1 METANP
7 NLSNPSRPS
16 NKYLNSV
23 LTVIAVMLGL
33 LATERFFG
41 SSATGQTAMAAP
53 SEETDTIGMVN
64 AADQR
69 KQIIAELKTMNS
81 KLDKLQGSIKS
92 PMPVK
97 VLEMPAIRVEDK
109 K

>member
-1 METANP
+1 ME
-7 NLSNPSRPS
+7 SRSHVPS

-23 LTVIAVMLGL
+23 LTVIALMLGL
-33 LATERFFG
+33 IATERFLG
-41 SSATGQTAMAAP
+41 SAAGGQTAMAGNVG
-53 SEETDTIGMVN
+53 SSDDTGNVGLIN

-69 KQIIAELKTMNS
+69 KQIIAELKSMNS

>member
-1 METANP
+1 ME
-7 NLSNPSRPS
+7 SRTNTPS

-23 LTVIAVMLGL
+23 LTVIALMLGL
-33 LATERFFG
+33 MATERFFG
-41 SSATGQTAMAAP
+41 SSAGGQVATASP
-53 SEETDTIGMVN
+53 VGTDDSVSERVN

-69 KQIIAELKTMNS
+69 KQIIAELKTLNS
-81 KLDKLQGSIKS
+81 KLDKMQGSIKS

-97 VLEMPAIRVEDK
+97 VLEMPAIRVEEK

>member
-1 METANP
+1 MEPRNT
-7 NLSNPSRPS
+7 PS

-23 LTVIAVMLGL
+23 LTVIALMLGL
-33 LATERFFG
+33 VAMERFFG
-41 SSATGQTAMAAP
+41 SDSRGQMAVASAGP
-53 SEETDTIGMVN
+53 SEESGSVGLVN

-69 KQIIAELKTMNS
+69 KQIIAELKSMNA
-81 KLDKLQGSIKS
+81 KLDKMQGSIKS

-97 VLEMPAIRVEDK
+97 VLEMPAIRVEEK

>member
-1 METANP
+1 MDNRSNP
-7 NLSNPSRPS
+7 NSS
-16 NKYLNSV
+16 KYMNSV

-33 LATERFFG
+33 IATERFFG
-41 SSATGQTAMAAP
+41 SSATGQTAMAGP
-53 SEETDTIGMVN
+53 SEDNGNVGLIN

-69 KQIIAELKTMNS
+69 KQIIAEVKSMNA
-81 KLDKLQGSIKS
+81 KLDKMQGSIKS
-92 PMPVK
+92 PRPVK

>member
-1 METANP
+1 MDNRNNA
-7 NLSNPSRPS
+7 SS

-41 SSATGQTAMAAP
+41 SSSTGQTAMAAP
-53 SEETDTIGMVN
+53 SEDNGNVGLIN

-69 KQIIAELKTMNS
+69 KQIIAELKSMNA
-81 KLDKLQGSIKS
+81 KLDKMQGSIKS

-97 VLEMPAIRVEDK
+97 VLEMPAIRVDDK

>member
-1 METANP
+1 ME
-7 NLSNPSRPS
+7 SRNTPS

-23 LTVIAVMLGL
+23 LTVIAIMLGL
-33 LATERFFG
+33 VAMERFFG
-41 SSATGQTAMAAP
+41 NEGGGQVAVASGTP
-53 SEETDTIGMVN
+53 SEDSGSVGLIN

-69 KQIIAELKTMNS
+69 KQIIAELKSMNA
-81 KLDKLQGSIKS
+81 KLDKMQGSIKS

-97 VLEMPAIRVEDK
+97 VLEMPAVRVEEK